1 MSVPYAIGRR
11 QAIVVVESAPNE
23 MSRREPTAVEDQEKR
38 TSQRYLM
45 LAKPTTVTL
54 KTPGTT
60 LSAHVS
66 RTETADCNT
75 VLAVT
80 A

>member
-1 MSVPYAIGRR
+1 MSVPYAIGRLY
-11 QAIVVVESAPNE
+11 AIVVVELVPNR
-23 MSRREPTAVEDQEKR
+23 MSRLNPLAVEGQAIR
-38 TSQRYLM
+38 TLQRYPM